1 MPRFSD
7 VVSGVLTSGQNV
19 GTGAVVSFDA
29 TPLANRV
36 LVMIINRG
44 SGDIQVAMRAAG
56 TAAPATG
63 DFGAGVG
70 DLVVPAND
78 FRSIPATGAIQ
89 FHALS
94 ASGTNDISFIQF
106 SNQP

>member
-7 VVSGVLTSGQNV
+7 VVNGVSQAGQNV

-44 SGDIQVAMRAAG
+44 SGDIQVQMRAVG
-56 TAAPATG
+56 TTAPATG
-63 DFGAGVG
+63 DFGANDG
-70 DLVVPAND
+70 DLVVPAGD
-78 FRSIPATGAIQ
+78 FRSIPATGGIQ